1 MSTGRQRRGGAGRWA
16 AALGLL
22 VCVLADERAAAQT
35 SPAGCARSEF
45 ETAVDD
51 AAGALRDLN
60 ARNKAPFQDKL
71 RQLKEKRGWST
82 EQFMKEAAPF
92 VQDERIAQY
101 DQATGDLLDDINR
114 KGEAGS
120 LAKSPDCQ
128 LLLQLKASMTRL
140 IEMQGAKWAYM
151 FQKLDAALKQ

>member
-1 MSTGRQRRGGAGRWA
+1 LARQLCVIACGVAWSVACVAGPD
-16 AALGLL
+16 
-22 VCVLADERAAAQT
+22 LARAQQ
-35 SPAGCARSEF
+35 PGGCARTEF

-60 ARNKAPFQDKL
+60 ARNKPPFQEKL
-71 RQLKEKRGWST
+71 RELKEKRGWTT
-82 EQFMKEAAPF
+82 EQFLQEAAPF
-92 VQDERIAQY
+92 VQDERITQY
-101 DQATGDLLDDINR
+101 DQATSDLLDDINR

-128 LLLQLKASMTRL
+128 LLSALKASMTRL

-151 FQKLDAALKQ
+151 FQKLEAAIKP